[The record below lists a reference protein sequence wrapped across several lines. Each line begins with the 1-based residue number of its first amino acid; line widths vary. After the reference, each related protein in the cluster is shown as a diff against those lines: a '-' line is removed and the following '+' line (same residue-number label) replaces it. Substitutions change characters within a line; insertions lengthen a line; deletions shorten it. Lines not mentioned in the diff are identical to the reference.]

1 MMYKQTMR
9 DALQE
14 IEDNKHLSDNLD
26 EPEQLDESLL
36 GLLRTGA
43 IALNTRNSVQSGK
56 KIQQHARELKN
67 IGNKLSTRKDPE
79 DIQKEVADGFR
90 TLSDLF
96 LDMEE
101 MMRRQVFLTAS
112 GSLFSDRA
120 FNLCGRLREKE
131 DNCGEII
138 NITDNNLFFRRYK

>member
-1 MMYKQTMR
+1 MYKQTMR
-9 DALQE
+9 EALQE

-56 KIQQHARELKN
+56 KIQQHARELRN

-120 FNLCGRLREKE
+120 FNLLRKIERK
-131 DNCGEII
+131 
-138 NITDNNLFFRRYK
+138 RR

>member
-1 MMYKQTMR
+1 MMYQQTMR

-14 IEDNKHLSDNLD
+14 IADNQVVSNDAD

-56 KIQQHARELKN
+56 KIQQHARELRN

-79 DIQKEVADGFR
+79 DAQKEVADGFR

-96 LDMEE
+96 IDMEE
-101 MMRRQVFLTAS
+101 MMRRQVYLTAS

-120 FNLCGRLREKE
+120 FNLLRKIERK
-131 DNCGEII
+131 
-138 NITDNNLFFRRYK
+138 RR

>member
-1 MMYKQTMR
+1 MMYQQTMR
-9 DALQE
+9 DALLE
-14 IEDNKHLSDNLD
+14 VELNKSIPQDD
-26 EPEQLDESLL
+26 EVEQLDESLL

-43 IALNTRNSVQSGK
+43 IAVNVRNSLQSGK
-56 KIQQHARELKN
+56 KIQQHARELRS

-79 DIQKEVADGFR
+79 DAQKEVAEGFR

-101 MMRRQVFLTAS
+101 MMRRQVYLTAS

-120 FNLCGRLREKE
+120 FNLLRKMEKK
-131 DNCGEII
+131 
-138 NITDNNLFFRRYK
+138 RR

>member
-1 MMYKQTMR
+1 MYKQTMR

-56 KIQQHARELKN
+56 KIQQHARELRN

-79 DIQKEVADGFR
+79 DIQKEVADGFK

-120 FNLCGRLREKE
+120 FNLLRKIERK
-131 DNCGEII
+131 
-138 NITDNNLFFRRYK
+138 RR

>member
-1 MMYKQTMR
+1 MMYQQSMR
-9 DALQE
+9 DALLE
-14 IEDNKHLSDNLD
+14 VELNKSIPQDD
-26 EPEQLDESLL
+26 EVEQLDESLL

-43 IALNTRNSVQSGK
+43 IAVNVRNSVQSGK
-56 KIQQHARELKN
+56 KIQQHARELRN

-79 DIQKEVADGFR
+79 DAQKEVAEGFR

-101 MMRRQVFLTAS
+101 MMRRQSYLTAS

-120 FNLCGRLREKE
+120 YNILRKLEKK
-131 DNCGEII
+131 
-138 NITDNNLFFRRYK
+138 RR

>member
-1 MMYKQTMR
+1 MYKQTMR

-43 IALNTRNSVQSGK
+43 IALNVRKSVQSGK
-56 KIQQHARELKN
+56 KIQQHARELRN
-67 IGNKLSTRKDPE
+67 IGNKLSVQKDPR
-79 DIQKEVADGFR
+79 DALREVAEGFR

-96 LDMEE
+96 IDMEE
-101 MMRRQVFLTAS
+101 MMRRQSYLTAS
-112 GSLFSDRA
+112 GSLFSDSA
-120 FNLCGRLREKE
+120 YKLLRKI
-131 DNCGEII
+131 DRK
-138 NITDNNLFFRRYK
+138 RR

>member
-1 MMYKQTMR
+1 MMYQQTMR

-14 IEDNKHLSDNLD
+14 IADNQVVSNDAD

-56 KIQQHARELKN
+56 KIQQHARELRN
-67 IGNKLSTRKDPE
+67 IGNKLSSRKDPE
-79 DIQKEVADGFR
+79 DIQKEVAEGFR

-101 MMRRQVFLTAS
+101 MMRRQVYLTAS

-120 FNLCGRLREKE
+120 FNLLRKIERK
-131 DNCGEII
+131 
-138 NITDNNLFFRRYK
+138 RR

>member
-56 KIQQHARELKN
+56 KIQQDARELRN

-79 DIQKEVADGFR
+79 DIQKEVADGFK

-120 FNLCGRLREKE
+120 FNLLRKIERK
-131 DNCGEII
+131 
-138 NITDNNLFFRRYK
+138 RR

>member
-101 MMRRQVFLTAS
+101 MMRRQVFLTGS

-120 FNLCGRLREKE
+120 FNLLRKIERK
-131 DNCGEII
+131 
-138 NITDNNLFFRRYK
+138 RR

>member
-1 MMYKQTMR
+1 M
-9 DALQE
+9 
-14 IEDNKHLSDNLD
+14 
-26 EPEQLDESLL
+26 
-36 GLLRTGA
+36 RTGA
-43 IALNTRNSVQSGK
+43 ITINVRNSLQSGK
-56 KIQQHARELKN
+56 NIQQHARELKN

-79 DIQKEVADGFR
+79 DIQKEVADGFK

-120 FNLCGRLREKE
+120 FNLLRKIERK
-131 DNCGEII
+131 
-138 NITDNNLFFRRYK
+138 RR

>member
-79 DIQKEVADGFR
+79 DIQKEVADGFK

-120 FNLCGRLREKE
+120 FNLLRKIERK
-131 DNCGEII
+131 
-138 NITDNNLFFRRYK
+138 RR

>member
-56 KIQQHARELKN
+56 KIQQHARELRN
-67 IGNKLSTRKDPE
+67 IGNKLSTRKNPE
-79 DIQKEVADGFR
+79 DIQKEVADGFK

-120 FNLCGRLREKE
+120 FNLLRKIERK
-131 DNCGEII
+131 
-138 NITDNNLFFRRYK
+138 RR

>member
-26 EPEQLDESLL
+26 ETEQLDESLL

-79 DIQKEVADGFR
+79 DIQKEVADGFK

-120 FNLCGRLREKE
+120 FNLLRKIERK
-131 DNCGEII
+131 
-138 NITDNNLFFRRYK
+138 RR

>member
-1 MMYKQTMR
+1 MYQQSMR
-9 DALQE
+9 DALLE
-14 IEDNKHLSDNLD
+14 VELNKSIPQDD
-26 EPEQLDESLL
+26 EVEQLDESLL

-43 IALNTRNSVQSGK
+43 IAVNVRNSVQSGK
-56 KIQQHARELKN
+56 KIQQHARELRN

-79 DIQKEVADGFR
+79 DAQKEVAEGFR

-101 MMRRQVFLTAS
+101 MMRRQSYLTAS

-120 FNLCGRLREKE
+120 YNILRKLEKK
-131 DNCGEII
+131 
-138 NITDNNLFFRRYK
+138 RR

>member
-1 MMYKQTMR
+1 MYKQTMR

-56 KIQQHARELKN
+56 KIQQHARELRN

-120 FNLCGRLREKE
+120 FNLLRKIERK
-131 DNCGEII
+131 
-138 NITDNNLFFRRYK
+138 RR

>member
-120 FNLCGRLREKE
+120 FNLLRKIERK
-131 DNCGEII
+131 
-138 NITDNNLFFRRYK
+138 RR

>member
-1 MMYKQTMR
+1 MYKQTLR

-56 KIQQHARELKN
+56 KIQQHARELRN

-120 FNLCGRLREKE
+120 FNLLRKIERK
-131 DNCGEII
+131 
-138 NITDNNLFFRRYK
+138 RR

>member
-56 KIQQHARELKN
+56 KIQQHARELRN

-79 DIQKEVADGFR
+79 DIQKEVADGFK

-96 LDMEE
+96 LDIEE

-120 FNLCGRLREKE
+120 FNLLRKIERK
-131 DNCGEII
+131 
-138 NITDNNLFFRRYK
+138 RR

>member
-1 MMYKQTMR
+1 MYKQTMR

-79 DIQKEVADGFR
+79 DIQKEVADGFK

-120 FNLCGRLREKE
+120 FNLLRKIERK
-131 DNCGEII
+131 
-138 NITDNNLFFRRYK
+138 RR

>member
-14 IEDNKHLSDNLD
+14 IEDNKHHSDNLD

-79 DIQKEVADGFR
+79 DIQKEVADGFK

-120 FNLCGRLREKE
+120 FNLLRKIERK
-131 DNCGEII
+131 
-138 NITDNNLFFRRYK
+138 RR

>member
-43 IALNTRNSVQSGK
+43 IALNVRKSVQSGK

-79 DIQKEVADGFR
+79 DIQKEVADGFK

-120 FNLCGRLREKE
+120 FNLLRKIERK
-131 DNCGEII
+131 
-138 NITDNNLFFRRYK
+138 RR

>member
-56 KIQQHARELKN
+56 KIQQHARELRN

-120 FNLCGRLREKE
+120 FNLLRKIERK
-131 DNCGEII
+131 
-138 NITDNNLFFRRYK
+138 RR

>member
-120 FNLCGRLREKE
+120 VNLLRKIERK
-131 DNCGEII
+131 
-138 NITDNNLFFRRYK
+138 RR